1 MRNRQKQRIM
11 RKLREKGLSPRDET
25 GMLDPTPYE
34 AVKRIIEAEKAMIKK
49 MSVEELEAYYRRV
62 VANTAP
68 NSTPEESERL
78 LDAAREMVEAINSDR
93 NSTDV

>member
-34 AVKRIIEAEKAMIKK
+34 AVKRIIEAEKAMIKR

-68 NSTPEESERL
+68 DSSPDESERL
-78 LDAAREMVEAINSDR
+78 LDAAREMVDQIKE
-93 NSTDV
+93 